1 MATKRGGLESGGGSS
16 SASRITQ
23 HPVSPLDDSDNSYL
37 LLPMDEDRN
46 NHDSDAS
53 SYLNTQSQER
63 VTRGHLLGD
72 VKPFHIPKSSK
83 RHLTLQQSWWP
94 FEIIAAVVSALA
106 MAALIGVLY
115 RYDGRVVQDLPL
127 SLTLNSVVAILAT
140 VSRTALMIPVASG
153 ISQWKWSWFHPH
165 GAILRGKKLEDL
177 ETFDNASRGSW
188 GSLKLLWRLKAR

>member
-1 MATKRGGLESGGGSS
+1 MATNRGGLESGEGSS

-23 HPVSPLDDSDNSYL
+23 HPVSPLDDNDHSFP
-37 LLPMDEDRN
+37 LLPMDGDRN
-46 NHDSDAS
+46 NYDSDAS
-53 SYLNTQSQER
+53 AHLNTQSQER
-63 VTRGHLLGD
+63 VTRGHFLGG

-83 RHLTLQQSWWP
+83 RRLTLQQSWWP

-106 MAALIGVLY
+106 MTALIGVLY
-115 RYDGRVVQDLPL
+115 RYDGRVVQDLPF
-127 SLTLNSVVAILAT
+127 SLTLNGVVAILAT

-153 ISQWKWSWFHPH
+153 ISQGKWSWFYPR

-177 ETFDNASRGSW
+177 EMFDDASRGSW